1 MSQSQDAPTRK
12 RIARGDTIRTSDGQ
26 VAVVVK
32 VGIGLGED
40 GSGTEIIRAVVD
52 LGDDQQAV
60 NLFAAACEV
69 IAHNDGATMP
79 AARASDTSIAS
90 NGDTMP
96 TVMDD
101 LLSEE
106 ELERLT
112 DPDGNEAIKEN

>member
-1 MSQSQDAPTRK
+1 MSEAKNAPTRK

-32 VGIGLGED
+32 IGIGLGED
-40 GSGTEIIRAVVD
+40 GSGTEIVRAVVD
-52 LGDDQQAV
+52 LDGDQQAV
-60 NLFAAACEV
+60 NLFAAACEI

-101 LLSEE
+101 LLSED

-112 DPDGNEAIKEN
+112 DPSPDDAGD